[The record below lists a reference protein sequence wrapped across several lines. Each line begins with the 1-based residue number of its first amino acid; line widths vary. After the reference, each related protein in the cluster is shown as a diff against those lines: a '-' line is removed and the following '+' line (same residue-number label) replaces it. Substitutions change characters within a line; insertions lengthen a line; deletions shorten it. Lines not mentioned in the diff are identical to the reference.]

1 MRIPLLLHLGA
12 VSEAAPLVAAAV
24 LRRGGRGARG
34 WVLLWCGTLVAAD
47 AAQLWM
53 ARHGVTNIWVGNVV
67 TPIAGALVLW
77 ALSCWQ
83 TEPVAR
89 LTFRLAIVPFLA
101 IWAAL
106 TLAFDRTSNFSLAA
120 SPMANLVCLG
130 AAAYTLVARSRHEV
144 GELTRQDWF
153 WVSAGMALYFGTFS
167 MIGPL
172 SALFVR
178 ADAQLMTW
186 SYEVLA
192 VLAIAGFLA
201 IARGVTCPS
210 AR

>member
-1 MRIPLLLHLGA
+1 VRIPLLVHLGA
-12 VSEAAPLVAAAV
+12 VSE
-24 LRRGGRGARG
+24 
-34 WVLLWCGTLVAAD
+34 AD

-53 ARHGVTNIWVGNVV
+53 AVHGVKNIWVGNVV

-83 TEPVAR
+83 AEPVAR

-101 IWAAL
+101 VWAAL

-120 SPMANLVCLG
+120 APMANLVCLG
-130 AAAYTLVARSRHEV
+130 AAAYTLVARSRREA

-167 MIGPL
+167 MIDPL
-172 SALFVR
+172 SALFVH
-178 ADAQLMTW
+178 ADTQLMAW
-186 SYEVLA
+186 AYEILA

-201 IARGVTCPS
+201 IARGVTCRS